1 SRGSEETTL
10 YARGFAVDST
20 GEAGE
25 GKKGV
30 QEETT
35 LSEGEEFRVLVS
47 TALESAFCSFRGT
60 VEVDDRRSSFDL
72 NRRER
77 RSGMVTVSLVWEL
90 KGKRKEEGCVTSW

>member
-1 SRGSEETTL
+1 M
-10 YARGFAVDST
+10 DST
-20 GEAGE
+20 GEEGE
-25 GKKGV
+25 GKKGA

-35 LSEGEEFRVLVS
+35 LSEGEEVRVLES
-47 TALESAFCSFRGT
+47 TALESAFCFFRGT

-90 KGKRKEEGCVTSW
+90 KEKIK